1 MQPILLRILAVA
13 MLMSPVAYA
22 QSLGDIARENREKQN
37 AEDASAAK
45 PRVITN
51 ANLPKDPD
59 ANQPSHEQGSQE
71 QGSREA
77 PPPASSKAAGNRPV
91 DRSSADRTAEERR
104 FAEKR
109 LAEQH
114 AADQWKRQILT
125 QKNKVATLQSH
136 IDRFKASIRFV
147 DASAYSNAA
156 PYNRD
161 QARQLERVA
170 QMQEQLDV
178 EQKKLSEMQEAA
190 RRAGMHT
197 AVYDP

>member
-1 MQPILLRILAVA
+1 MRPILLRILAVA

-77 PPPASSKAAGNRPV
+77 PPPIVRWIVLLRIARLRSAVSRRSASRNNMRPTNGR
-91 DRSSADRTAEERR
+91 DRS
-104 FAEKR
+104 
-109 LAEQH
+109 
-114 AADQWKRQILT
+114 
-125 QKNKVATLQSH
+125 
-136 IDRFKASIRFV
+136 
-147 DASAYSNAA
+147 
-156 PYNRD
+156 
-161 QARQLERVA
+161 
-170 QMQEQLDV
+170 
-178 EQKKLSEMQEAA
+178 
-190 RRAGMHT
+190 
-197 AVYDP
+197 